1 MIPEWI
7 LDLALLCLGLAL
19 VITAVRAFRGP
30 LLPDRAIA
38 ADLIFFGMIG
48 IITLIA
54 LRVEAE
60 ALFDI
65 ILITTLLGFMAAISM
80 SRLGTGGRR

>member
-1 MIPEWI
+1 MIPDWI
-7 LDLALLCLGLAL
+7 LDVALLCLGLSL
-19 VITAVRAFRGP
+19 VLTAVRAFRGP
-30 LLPDRAIA
+30 LLADRAIA

-80 SRLGTGGRR
+80 SRLGSGGRR